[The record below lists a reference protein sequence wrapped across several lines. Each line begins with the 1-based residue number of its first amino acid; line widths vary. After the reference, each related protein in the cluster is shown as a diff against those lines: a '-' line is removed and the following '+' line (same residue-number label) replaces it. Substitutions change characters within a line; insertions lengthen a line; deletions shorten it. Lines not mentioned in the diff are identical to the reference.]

1 MKKKEFIVV
10 NTTSLISD
18 VLEITHEHLIDQ
30 VEKTIAEMNVLG
42 GRGIYNPDLYFRKP
56 RRKNDFIYGDIGQG
70 YELSEL
76 GVLLIMSV
84 AAPLRFRI
92 KSFNMF
98 KSDTVKELRAND
110 ELNDRIDEYFNNIK
124 TQNN

>member
-1 MKKKEFIVV
+1 MKKKEFIVA
-10 NTTSLISD
+10 NTTSLISE
-18 VLEITHEHLIDQ
+18 VLEITHEHLINQ

-42 GRGIYNPDLYFRKP
+42 GSGIYNPDLYFRKP
-56 RRKNDFIYGDIGQG
+56 VRKNDFIYGNIGLG

-98 KSDTVKELRAND
+98 DSNTIHDLSK
-110 ELNDRIDEYFNNIK
+110 I
-124 TQNN
+124 